1 MKIFY
6 YFLFLFFI
14 IAILSG
20 KTFGHPDEEPDD
32 EPDEDDVEGRPAGG
46 APWDSGDIPGGVPN
60 VHSYGSGKK

>member
-20 KTFGHPDEEPDD
+20 KTFGYPDEEPDD
-32 EPDEDDVEGRPAGG
+32 EPDEDNEERGEAGG
-46 APWDSGDIPGGVPN
+46 APWDSGDIPGGKPN
-60 VHSYGSGKK
+60 VHYSDGKK